1 MEKVYIRLESGLN
14 VVLSDTVHDEY
25 FRYFDEVKYASFS
38 HMLDSGLYF
47 SQIVQFIM
55 VMSSILNGHTS
66 FKEIFLC
73 NIYFGVGYTVIW
85 YLCKMYK
92 LPGVSFLCCLIER
105 ILFRFF
111 LHFVVIA
118 IVSLFVIGNW
128 KIILYCAISGFVTQI
143 VKTFLYAFLANVKYN
158 DEVAIYVSKFKS

>member
-1 MEKVYIRLESGLN
+1 MEKVNIRLESGLN
-14 VVLSDTVHDEY
+14 VVLSDRVHDEY
-25 FRYFDEVKYASFS
+25 LCYFDDAKYASFCN
-38 HMLDSGLYF
+38 MLNSGLYF
-47 SQIVQFIM
+47 PQIVQFIM

-66 FKEIFLC
+66 FKDIFLC
-73 NIYFGVGYTVIW
+73 NIFFGAGYTVIW
-85 YLCKMYK
+85 HLMKMYK
-92 LPGVSFLCCLIER
+92 LPGISFLSCLIGAS
-105 ILFRFF
+105 IFRLF